1 MSKKIWNTKGVESS
15 YEIAS
20 FLAGEDIELDKS
32 IFIYDIDATIAHI
45 KGLASIGVIKKNE
58 LAKLIKSLKELRLK
72 FLNKSFKLTEK
83 YEDCHSA
90 IEFYLTKELGE
101 LGKKVHTG
109 RSRNDQ
115 VLVAMRLFAKK
126 NLIDF
131 KKSNK
136 SIARVLL
143 RMAKKHE
150 NNPMP
155 GYTHLQRAMPSS
167 WGLWFASYTESFID
181 NVDLINSTIEW
192 IDSNPLGSAAGYGVA
207 LPLDRKLTTKE
218 LGFKRT
224 QINSLYIQNSRG
236 KYEMQIINTLKQSML
251 DVRKFSWDMSLFLS
265 QEFDLLKIDKA
276 YLTGSSIMPN
286 KHNPDVIEILRA
298 NYSILAGQASE
309 LENLLSLPSGY
320 QRDLQLTKRSL
331 ISSFDISLKS
341 LNILPKLIGSIK
353 VNKSKSIAYIDEEM
367 KMTDKVYAL
376 VAQGKPFRDAYN
388 LIKNSDDLSSYAQS
402 NSKDYSEGSPGNLAL
417 DKLDA
422 RLKKQK

>member
-1 MSKKIWNTKGVESS
+1 MSKKIWNTKGIESS
-15 YEIAS
+15 YEITS

-32 IFIYDIDATIAHI
+32 IFIYDVDATIAHI

-136 SIARVLL
+136 SIARVLM

-167 WGLWFASYTESFID
+167 WGLWFASYAESFID

-192 IDSNPLGSAAGYGVA
+192 IDPNPLGSAAGYGVA

-402 NSKDYSEGSPGNLAL
+402 NLKDYSEGSPGNLAL

>member
-167 WGLWFASYTESFID
+167 WGLWFASYAESFID

-402 NSKDYSEGSPGNLAL
+402 NLKDYSEGSPGNLAL

>member
-45 KGLASIGVIKKNE
+45 KGLACIGVIKKNE
-58 LAKLIKSLKELRLK
+58 LVKLIKSLKELRLK

-136 SIARVLL
+136 SIARVFL

-167 WGLWFASYTESFID
+167 WGLWFASYAESFID

-341 LNILPKLIGSIK
+341 LNILPKLIDSIK

>member
-167 WGLWFASYTESFID
+167 WGLWFASYAESFID

-341 LNILPKLIGSIK
+341 LNILPKLIDSIK

-402 NSKDYSEGSPGNLAL
+402 NSKDYSEGSPGNLTL

>member
-167 WGLWFASYTESFID
+167 WGLWFASYAESFID
-181 NVDLINSTIEW
+181 NVDLITSTIEW

>member
-1 MSKKIWNTKGVESS
+1 MSKKIWNTKGFESS

-167 WGLWFASYTESFID
+167 WGLWFASYAESFID

-341 LNILPKLIGSIK
+341 LNILPKLIDSIK

>member
-1 MSKKIWNTKGVESS
+1 MSKKIWNTKGIESS
-15 YEIAS
+15 YEITS

-32 IFIYDIDATIAHI
+32 IFIYDVDATIAHI

-136 SIARVLL
+136 SIARVLM

-167 WGLWFASYTESFID
+167 WGLWFASYAESFID

-341 LNILPKLIGSIK
+341 LNILPKLIDSIK